1 MKKVAGAVLAAL
13 SDTQHRRAL
22 RIKPR
27 FLWWGSFLIRDLFLN
42 DCSFS
47 DIAYARLQSLGDFFF
62 FLFPPNLIKSCV
74 FMKAVTG
81 CLYQCLGH
89 AAIPGCTSGFWRRK
103 RKCKAEWRT
112 SAEVRHFQT
121 HQPHIADCSVSLVW
135 HKTRGFIY
143 SGVHIGVLGQGG
155 MTQSLN
161 GRGVKQVVRMD
172 KIRPKTVICLL
183 LLPEGWLLGHCERGV
198 NEK

>member
-1 MKKVAGAVLAAL
+1 MGFFPYQGFIFKWL
-13 SDTQHRRAL
+13 
-22 RIKPR
+22 
-27 FLWWGSFLIRDLFLN
+27 LFQWHCL
-42 DCSFS
+42 CSF
-47 DIAYARLQSLGDFFF
+47 AKFRGYCV

-74 FMKAVTG
+74 FTKAVTG
-81 CLYQCLGH
+81 GLYQCLGH

-103 RKCKAEWRT
+103 RKCKAERRT

-121 HQPHIADCSVSLVW
+121 HQPHIADCSVNLVW

-143 SGVHIGVLGQGG
+143 SRVHIGVLGQGG
-155 MTQSLN
+155 TTQSLN

-183 LLPEGWLLGHCERGV
+183 LCPRDGYWATVREGLMR
-198 NEK
+198 NEI